1 MSDSPFNFK
10 VLSPSEVTPMAIPEN
25 LSAVSP
31 AFASFSPSAL
41 DVANAGLAGPA
52 SALRN
57 AIEQSTNTVLAGD
70 LQQENITT
78 AKRPLFG
85 RSKSEVV
92 QRRDIEEIVH
102 ILRRRPGAISELGI
116 ERIGRNNSLEV
127 FKDEIDGGKRISL
140 GGRIIL
146 IDIDLLLPSNK
157 VTKVALSLASRLD
170 VQSSIAQTRS
180 DALLLADLQAPT
192 LDSFA
197 RNVERLARHDK
208 LSTNEIDNFEVL
220 NGLYK
225 NALQR
230 IHEYEIGA
238 GIDAENVG
246 HGTPVVDYLGVL
258 GLSIWYWNE
267 RHRVPESLP
276 ESERMRYRVIVEI
289 EESGR
294 AGAGRGVVQN
304 NALLGEQVA
313 TSDGEINWQEP
324 DFSNLE
330 DQATGFV
337 LKLDPPVAIPYYDA
351 ATLDPECEAE
361 IETIPAFDGSKD
373 SLLFAKRI
381 AYDSRGQ
388 PGEYIFSLSSR
399 VAEMRRIEEV
409 YMSHP
414 RQIFSVFEILRQS
427 IRMQALINSVFKPD
441 SLIPKSAVPMELPST
456 LAEFV
461 SSLDNLSN
469 MTDLPGSA
477 PLTRGP
483 PAMVSVKLA
492 TPYGR
497 APQLSLSMPTTD
509 RTAVDRL
516 PRLTSFAVE
525 VRRGGKIG
533 VVGLAVNEHGD
544 VQGKEEM
551 ERTLADVTDIAED
564 LGIVALWVREQVRYC
579 SIRE

>member
-10 VLSPSEVTPMAIPEN
+10 VLSSSEVTPMATPDN

-41 DVANAGLAGPA
+41 DVSTAGLAGPHGA

-57 AIEQSTNTVLAGD
+57 AIEQSTNTALTDDV
-70 LQQENITT
+70 QQESITT

-85 RSKSEVV
+85 RSKSEAV

-102 ILRRRPGAISELGI
+102 ILRRRPGAISELGV

-170 VQSSIAQTRS
+170 VQFSLAQTRS

-220 NGLYK
+220 NRLYK

-230 IHEYEIGA
+230 IHEHEIGA
-238 GIDAENVG
+238 GIDAENAG
-246 HGTPVVDYLGVL
+246 HGTPVVDDAGVL

-276 ESERMRYRVIVEI
+276 ESERKRYRVIVEI

-294 AGAGRGVVQN
+294 AGAGWGVMQN
-304 NALLGEQVA
+304 NALLGEQVV
-313 TSDGEINWQEP
+313 SSNGEINWQEP
-324 DFSNLE
+324 DYSNLE
-330 DQATGFV
+330 DQATGYV

-351 ATLDPECEAE
+351 AILDPECEVE
-361 IETIPAFDGSKD
+361 FETISTFDGSKD
-373 SLLFAKRI
+373 SLVFAKRTT
-381 AYDSRGQ
+381 YNSRGQ
-388 PGEYIFSLSSR
+388 PEEYTFSLTSTK

-441 SLIPKSAVPMELPST
+441 SLIPKSAVPMELPLT

-469 MTDLPGSA
+469 LADLPESA
-477 PLTRGP
+477 PRTRAP
-483 PAMVSVKLA
+483 PAMVSVKLT

-497 APQLSLSMPTTD
+497 PPQLSLSMPTTD
-509 RTAVDRL
+509 STAVDRQ

-525 VRRGGKIG
+525 MQRGGKIG
-533 VVGLAVNEHGD
+533 VVGLAVNEDGD
-544 VQGKEEM
+544 VEGKEEM
-551 ERTLADVTDIAED
+551 ERTLEDVIDIAED
-564 LGIVALWVREQVRYC
+564 LGIVALWVREQVR
-579 SIRE
+579 